1 VERSV
6 MGDGTVL
13 VTGGS
18 GYIGGW
24 CVARLL
30 NDGWQ
35 VRTTIRNLAR
45 ESDVRRALATVA
57 PQQDALS
64 FAVADL
70 DRDEGWAE
78 AAKGCRYVLHVASPL
93 GLEAPRDPEVLIRPA
108 REGARRVIHAAIA
121 AGAERLVMT
130 SSVSAVNE
138 AGVESVADETHWT
151 DPAAKGV
158 SAYAQSKTL
167 AERAAWKLIGESGGA
182 TTLSTIL
189 PTLVVGPVMSGDFSG
204 SVLAIS
210 RLLKGAPGVP
220 NLGFNY
226 VDVRDVADLHLRAML
241 SPAAAG
247 QRFIASSEFLWY
259 GEVAALLRERLGDRG
274 SKVPTWPLPDI
285 VVRGVA
291 VIDRQLSII
300 VGNLSRRRDFSSA
313 KAAKLLNWRARPA
326 REAIL
331 DCARSLIEHKLV

>member
-1 VERSV
+1 MR
-6 MGDGTVL
+6 DGTVL

-45 ESDVRRALATVA
+45 ELDVRRALATVA

-121 AGAERLVMT
+121 AGAERVVMT
-130 SSVSAVNE
+130 SSVT
-138 AGVESVADETHWT
+138 GPTTSVVA
-151 DPAAKGV
+151 PPLSPISFQAA
-158 SAYAQSKTL
+158 
-167 AERAAWKLIGESGGA
+167 R
-182 TTLSTIL
+182 
-189 PTLVVGPVMSGDFSG
+189 MSGDFSG

-259 GEVAALLRERLGDRG
+259 GEVAALLRERPRSSWIGECGRRG
-274 SKVPTWPLPDI
+274 
-285 VVRGVA
+285 
-291 VIDRQLSII
+291 
-300 VGNLSRRRDFSSA
+300 RRSST
-313 KAAKLLNWRARPA
+313 A
-326 REAIL
+326 REASSNTSWSEQFRMQS
-331 DCARSLIEHKLV
+331 CSRAR